1 MKTVTLTLSE
11 KSLQNLHRFLS
22 RADLKG
28 HEVPDFLQVL
38 QELRPA
44 EPAPTAAPVAPSPS
58 SFR

>member
-11 KSLQNLHRFLS
+11 KNLQNLHRFLG

-44 EPAPTAAPVAPSPS
+44 EPASAAAPAAPSPS
-58 SFR
+58 SSR